1 MVGIAPRF
9 CCSGSLVS
17 AIVGGL
23 SGVELTLGSDK
34 FRTEAGIYLGL
45 RSIFWSLVRAKSDD
59 DLREVAARLWSMAV
73 GLEDGDISEAQAA
86 LHAAQEAL
94 RNALDRGAGDQELK
108 QLMDQLRAA
117 MDR

>member
-1 MVGIAPRF
+1 VA
-9 CCSGSLVS
+9 
-17 AIVGGL
+17 
-23 SGVELTLGSDK
+23 LTLGSDK

-86 LHAAQEAL
+86 LHAAQEAPRCRPITTCL
-94 RNALDRGAGDQELK
+94 R
-108 QLMDQLRAA
+108 
-117 MDR
+117 